1 MGEPLAL
8 AVDREAGDAALPFEA
23 IAGVATFPPL
33 QRRYNAPF

>member
-23 IAGVATFPPL
+23 ITGVATLPPL